1 VSTAIALAT
10 VSTTVPGRIYNVA
23 DRENLS
29 EADWVRRIGRSANWD
44 GSVISLPAA
53 AVPSHLRVPYRHEQH
68 WEMSSARIGEE
79 LGYAEPVDFAAA
91 IDKTIAWERAN
102 PPREIEP
109 SQLDYAAEDAAIAAI
124 ANLMRQG

>member
-1 VSTAIALAT
+1 MSTAIALAT
-10 VSTTVPGRIYNVA
+10 FSTTVPGRIYNVA
-23 DRENLS
+23 DWENLS
-29 EADWVRRIGRSANWD
+29 EA
-44 GSVISLPAA
+44 GSDITDPSHLAERPILRTQS

-68 WEMSSARIGEE
+68 WEMSSARIREE

-109 SQLDYAAEDAAIAAI
+109 SQFDYAAEDAAIAAI